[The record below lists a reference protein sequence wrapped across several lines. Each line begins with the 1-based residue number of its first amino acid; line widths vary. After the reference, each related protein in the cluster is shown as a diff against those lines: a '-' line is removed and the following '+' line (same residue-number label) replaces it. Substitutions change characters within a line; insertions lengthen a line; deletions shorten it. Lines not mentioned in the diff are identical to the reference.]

1 MGPSSRT
8 CFLKTSVEYFL
19 QIRPAY
25 IFKGFCQKFYVHFS
39 GSDGAEDTAVWVK
52 VNVEESWICS
62 PQLVHLISIWVMVLN
77 YLNLNYFSH
86 FRSNCVNV
94 LVTTTQLIPAL
105 AKVLLYSL
113 GGAFPIENI
122 YSATKIGKK
131 IICPSILTALHH
143 QYLFASN
150 GWIPSHFPDTYSV
163 SYKI

>member
-1 MGPSSRT
+1 
-8 CFLKTSVEYFL
+8 
-19 QIRPAY
+19 
-25 IFKGFCQKFYVHFS
+25 
-39 GSDGAEDTAVWVK
+39 
-52 VNVEESWICS
+52 
-62 PQLVHLISIWVMVLN
+62 MVLN

-131 IICPSILTALHH
+131 IIVSSILTTLHY
-143 QYLFASN
+143 QYFFASN
-150 GWIPSHFPDTYSV
+150 GWIPSHFPDSCGV